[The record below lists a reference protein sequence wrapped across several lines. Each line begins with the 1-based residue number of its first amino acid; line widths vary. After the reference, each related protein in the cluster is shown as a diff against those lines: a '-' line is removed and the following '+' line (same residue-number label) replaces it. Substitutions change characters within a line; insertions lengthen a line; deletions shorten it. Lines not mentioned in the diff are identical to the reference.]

1 MGPRLDLFGDEGAD
15 VGILGQLEL
24 GQQVVLTRGRV
35 NLAHICDIIDQIGR
49 NIVGIAQLAFD
60 EDENGSHHGRNLP
73 FRWRCIADGNGMG
86 KAPVTQSPPAVDF
99 EADYNNR
106 QRVPEHPDIIKK
118 WREDSLRV
126 MDARRPETFE
136 YGTGE
141 RQKLEWFDA
150 GEDKPT
156 AIFVHGGYWQALDR
170 GWFSWVA
177 PALQDQ
183 GINVAIPGYDL
194 TPNVRLGQS
203 IDCVRRATEWVRQ
216 KTGKRPLIF
225 GHSAGG
231 HMASAMLSEGRAR
244 AALSLSGVFDLE
256 PLIQTSLNEALR
268 LDVFSAKAMSP
279 VYWPAPS
286 GGAPGG
292 RILDCWVGGAES
304 NEFLRQS
311 RNMAA
316 TWGGLGAETR
326 VEVVEGANHFSILEG
341 LANPQSALVQRLV
354 ALSRQD

>member
-1 MGPRLDLFGDEGAD
+1 
-15 VGILGQLEL
+15 
-24 GQQVVLTRGRV
+24 
-35 NLAHICDIIDQIGR
+35 
-49 NIVGIAQLAFD
+49 
-60 EDENGSHHGRNLP
+60 
-73 FRWRCIADGNGMG
+73 MG

-106 QRVPEHPDIIKK
+106 QRVPGHSDILKK

-126 MDARRPETFE
+126 VDARRPDTYE
-136 YGTGE
+136 YGPGE
-141 RQKLEWFDA
+141 RQRLEWFSA

-156 AIFVHGGYWQALDR
+156 AVFIHGGYWQALDR

-183 GINVAIPGYDL
+183 GINVAIVGYDL

-203 IDCVRRATEWVRQ
+203 IDGVRRATELVR
-216 KTGKRPLIF
+216 KKIGKRPMVF

-231 HMASAMLSEGRAR
+231 HMAACMLSEGRAR

-256 PLIQTSLNEALR
+256 PLIQTSLNEALN
-268 LDVFSAKAMSP
+268 LDPVTAKALSP
-279 VYWPAPS
+279 LYWPAPN

-316 TWGGLGAETR
+316 TWGGLGADTR
-326 VEVVEGANHFSILEG
+326 VEVVEGANHFTILEP
-341 LANPQSALVQRLV
+341 LADPDSALVQRLV
-354 ALSRQD
+354 ALARLD